1 MLLRNK
7 VLQSFLAA
15 CLLAGFCWSACFAS
29 TSADSVPPAIYWEG
43 SRLVEAKQ
51 ESARPSQEVEQALRR
66 LRKEANQALARGPY
80 SVTFKTETPPS
91 GDKHDYMSFSRYWW
105 PNPDTPDGLPYI
117 RKDGQVNRALRRRG
131 DRDQIGMMTHD
142 VAVLSLAYFFFEQE
156 KYADRAAELIRV
168 WFLNDATRMNPHM
181 KFGQAVPGRS
191 VGRDVGILDVR
202 SFIKVLDS
210 LPLLESSDA
219 WDQTSSDKLK
229 KWFRDYLSWLLT
241 SDLGREEAA
250 GKNNHG
256 SWFAAQAVRIAL
268 FVGKNDVAREIVR
281 QVRQERIPMQFAADG
296 SQPEELK
303 RTLSL
308 HYSFFNLEAL
318 SIVAR
323 AAESLGMDLWT
334 SNSKAASLRAGIDFL
349 LPYAAGEKE
358 WPFQQIDEYS
368 LSRGAI
374 HTLRMASVRYQ
385 DARYLEPIEKLPQR
399 YPEHDFACLLFH
411 ARDDR
416 SRREAVVTDS
426 GE

>member
-1 MLLRNK
+1 MR
-7 VLQSFLAA
+7 FPLAVFVVA
-15 CLLAGFCWSACFAS
+15 ISCWSACFAS
-29 TSADSVPPAIYWEG
+29 TNADSAPATVYWEG

-51 ESARPSQEVEQALRR
+51 ESADPSEEVKQALRR
-66 LRKEANQALARGPY
+66 LRTEADQALTRGPY
-80 SVTFKTETPPS
+80 SVMFKTETPPS

-131 DRDQIGMMTHD
+131 DRDQIGMMTQD
-142 VAVLSLAYFFFEQE
+142 VALLSLAYFFFEDE
-156 KYADRAAELIRV
+156 KYADRAAELIRA
-168 WFLNDATRMNPHM
+168 WFLDEATRMNPHM

-191 VGRDVGILDVR
+191 VGRDVGILDAR
-202 SFIKVLDS
+202 SFVKVLDS

-219 WDQTSSDKLK
+219 WDQASSDQLEH
-229 KWFRDYLSWLLT
+229 WFREYLSWLLI

-250 GKNNHG
+250 GENNHG

-281 QVRQERIPMQFAADG
+281 QVHQERIPMQFASDG
-296 SQPEELK
+296 SQPEELE

-334 SNSKAASLRAGIDFL
+334 SNSDGMGLRHGIDYL
-349 LPYAAGEKE
+349 LPYVAGKKE

-385 DARYLEPIEKLPQR
+385 DARYLEPVEKLRQR
-399 YPEHDFACLLFH
+399 YPEHDLACLLFH
-411 ARDDR
+411 AVNDRGRRD
-416 SRREAVVTDS
+416 AVATDS